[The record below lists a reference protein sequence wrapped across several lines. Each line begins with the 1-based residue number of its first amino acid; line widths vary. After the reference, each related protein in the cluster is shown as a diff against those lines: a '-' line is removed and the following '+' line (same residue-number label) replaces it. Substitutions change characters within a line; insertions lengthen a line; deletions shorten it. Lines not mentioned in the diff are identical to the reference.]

1 MKYLLFAGAAAAL
14 ATPAFAQ
21 TTTDDPGFSGVY
33 VGVAGGYDAQP
44 NDGGSRILFDRNLD
58 GRFGDTVSTATGADA
73 FGAPVGGFCHGR
85 AYGSNGPTNPTAPGG
100 CHKDEDGWA
109 YYGRVGWD
117 YQRGNIVIGAVG
129 EFGKSEITDSVS
141 AFSTT
146 PASYTMTRS
155 VEWEASIRGRL
166 GYTPNNTTLFY
177 GAFGPGYA
185 RIDRTFT
192 TTNTANSFDVRGD
205 RNQWGITGGG
215 GVEQRI
221 GRNFS
226 VGLEYMFHQYDD
238 DDARVRAGNSGTT
251 AATNPFLLG
260 NAGGTD
266 FRRSDDNFRWHSIRA
281 TAAFR
286 F

>member
-1 MKYLLFAGAAAAL
+1 MCIR
-14 ATPAFAQ
+14 
-21 TTTDDPGFSGVY
+21 DS

-155 VEWEASIRGRL
+155 VDWEASIRGRL
-166 GYTPNNTTLFY
+166 GYTPNNTTLFLSL
-177 GAFGPGYA
+177 
-185 RIDRTFT
+185 IH
-192 TTNTANSFDVRGD
+192 
-205 RNQWGITGGG
+205 I
-215 GVEQRI
+215 
-221 GRNFS
+221 
-226 VGLEYMFHQYDD
+226 
-238 DDARVRAGNSGTT
+238 
-251 AATNPFLLG
+251 
-260 NAGGTD
+260 
-266 FRRSDDNFRWHSIRA
+266 
-281 TAAFR
+281 
-286 F
+286 